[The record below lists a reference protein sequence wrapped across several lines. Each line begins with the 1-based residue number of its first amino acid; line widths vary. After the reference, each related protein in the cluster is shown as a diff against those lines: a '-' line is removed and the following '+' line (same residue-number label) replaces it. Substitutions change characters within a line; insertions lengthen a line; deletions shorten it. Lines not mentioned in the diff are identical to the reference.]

1 MRRRS
6 DMSVAELIE
15 LPPAKTALQV
25 YQTPKGLDP
34 YIERVRREVLGQ
46 PADLSTKKGR
56 EAIASRA
63 FKVRKI
69 KTALDGLGKEQV
81 DRLKEIPKLIDAER
95 KRMRDVLDALADE
108 VRAPLNEWE
117 QAEEDR
123 IQRHKGAIAG
133 MISIVADYGECTDS
147 LRAAIIAV
155 EAIGIGPDWEEFETE
170 AARTKEKAL
179 AGLRDRLAARE
190 KYEADQADLERLRA
204 EAEERRKRDEQERI
218 AREAAERTTREAE
231 ARAQAERDAAAKREA
246 EAERRELELKL
257 QAEQAQRAAAQA
269 EADRLAAEQR
279 AEQERLAAIER
290 EKQAAEAARLAEI
303 KRQADA
309 RAAEEALAASRA
321 ADEEHRR
328 RINRAALAAFVAG
341 GMPEDC
347 AKQAITLIAL
357 GRIPAVKIT
366 Y

>member
-1 MRRRS
+1 
-6 DMSVAELIE
+6 MSVAELIE
-15 LPPAKTALQV
+15 LPPAETALQV

-46 PADLSTKKGR
+46 PVDLSTRKGR

-69 KTALDGLGKEQV
+69 KTALDSLGKEQV

-133 MISIVADYGECTDS
+133 MISIVVDCGESADS
-147 LRAAIIAV
+147 LRAAITAV

-170 AARTKEKAL
+170 AVRTKEKAL

-204 EAEERRKRDEQERI
+204 EAEERRKQEEQERI
-218 AREAAERTTREAE
+218 AREAAERATREAE
-231 ARAQAERDAAAKREA
+231 ARAQEERDAAAKREADARA

-269 EADRLAAEQR
+269 EADRLAAERR

-309 RAAEEALAASRA
+309 QAAEEALAASRA

>member
-1 MRRRS
+1 
-6 DMSVAELIE
+6 MSVAELIE
-15 LPPAKTALQV
+15 LPPAETTLQV
-25 YQTPKGLDP
+25 YQTPNGLDP
-34 YIERVRREVLGQ
+34 YIERVRQEVMGQ
-46 PADLSTKKGR
+46 PVDLTTKKGR
-56 EAIASRA
+56 DAVASRA

-69 KTALDGLGKEQV
+69 KTALDSLGKEQV

-133 MISIVADYGECTDS
+133 MISIVVDCGESADS
-147 LRAAIIAV
+147 LRAAITAV

-170 AARTKEKAL
+170 AVRTKEKAL

-204 EAEERRKRDEQERI
+204 EAEERRKQEEQERI
-218 AREAAERTTREAE
+218 AREAAERATREAE
-231 ARAQAERDAAAKREA
+231 ARAQAERDAAAKREADARA

-269 EADRLAAEQR
+269 EANRLAAEHR

-309 RAAEEALAASRA
+309 RAAEEAEAASRA
-321 ADEEHRR
+321 ADEAHRR
-328 RINRAALAAFVAG
+328 GINRDALEAFIAHG
-341 GMPEDC
+341 LTEEC
-347 AKQAITLIAL
+347 SKKAITLIAKGL
-357 GRIPAVKIT
+357 IPAVQIN